1 MLSYIHEN
9 LELTWSNVYLRARDN
24 EIARER
30 GRKKKVR
37 RESRKRNVDAHVE
50 RLLWHK
56 GVDEQERVGDKKR
69 LCAWVFV

>member
-1 MLSYIHEN
+1 MRSYIPEN

-37 RESRKRNVDAHVE
+37 RESRKRNVDAHIE

-56 GVDEQERVGDKKR
+56 GVNEQERVGDKKR